1 MEKLVNENFIRE
13 ITPLSDKDCFYIAD
27 RHKKEFTYPM
37 HSHKEFELNFVEH
50 APGVR
55 RVVGDS
61 AEVIGDYDLVLIT
74 SPDLEHVWE
83 QNTCSSSNIREITI
97 QFVPAFLSGLIDTN
111 QFDMIRKMLDK
122 AQYGLCFPMD
132 AVMKVY
138 ALIDKLPEMKGFY
151 AVVHFLTLLY
161 ELSLFTD
168 QARTLS
174 SSSFAKIEVHSD
186 SRRVQKVQDY
196 IGKHYQEEIR
206 LGLLADMVGMTEV
219 SFSRFFKL
227 RTGKNLSDYIIDLR
241 LGVASLMYTSPEK
254 DKAVFY
260 WWKTEHFVNQ
270 HLPRVTM
277 AGLNPDKK
285 YRITELNRI
294 DNQPLA
300 FEGKVYS
307 GAYLMANGLEIPY
320 NHIVDYHKQNDYS
333 SRVLYLEEVQF

>member
-1 MEKLVNENFIRE
+1 MIKLICFYLIFVGNRKIENETLFLRIITFNYDLILFLFKRTAMEKLLNENFIRE

-37 HSHKEFELNFVEH
+37 HCHREFELNFVEH

-83 QNTCSSSNIREITI
+83 QNTCTSENIREITI
-97 QFVPAFLSGLIDTN
+97 QFVPSFMNGLVETN

-132 AVMKVY
+132 AMMKVY
-138 ALIDKLPEMKGFY
+138 SLIDKLPEMKGFY

-174 SSSFAKIEVHSD
+174 SSSF
-186 SRRVQKVQDY
+186 
-196 IGKHYQEEIR
+196 HYQEEIK
-206 LGLLADMVGMTEV
+206 LKQLADMVGMTEV

-241 LGVASLMYTSPEK
+241 LGYATRLLVDS
-254 DKAVFY
+254 
-260 WWKTEHFVNQ
+260 
-270 HLPRVTM
+270 TM
-277 AGLNPDKK
+277 AVAEICYECGFNNLSNF
-285 YRITELNRI
+285 NRI
-294 DNQPLA
+294 FKKKKGCSPKEFRDNYR
-300 FEGKVYS
+300 KKRT
-307 GAYLMANGLEIPY
+307 I
-320 NHIVDYHKQNDYS
+320 I
-333 SRVLYLEEVQF
+333 

>member
-1 MEKLVNENFIRE
+1 MIKLICFYLIFVGNRKIENETLFLRIITFNYGLILFLFKRTAMEKLLNENFIRE

-37 HSHKEFELNFVEH
+37 HCHREFELNFVEH

-83 QNTCSSSNIREITI
+83 QNTCTSENIREITI
-97 QFVPAFLSGLIDTN
+97 QFVPSFMNGLVETN

-132 AVMKVY
+132 AMMKVY
-138 ALIDKLPEMKGFY
+138 SLIDKLPEMKGFY

-186 SRRVQKVQDY
+186 SRRVQRVQDY
-196 IGKHYQEEIR
+196 IGKHYQEEIK
-206 LGLLADMVGMTEV
+206 LKQLADMVGMTEV

-241 LGVASLMYTSPEK
+241 LGYATRLLVDS
-254 DKAVFY
+254 
-260 WWKTEHFVNQ
+260 
-270 HLPRVTM
+270 TM
-277 AGLNPDKK
+277 AVAEICYECGFNNLSNFNRRFKK
-285 YRITELNRI
+285 KKGCSPKEFRDNYRKKRTII
-294 DNQPLA
+294 
-300 FEGKVYS
+300 
-307 GAYLMANGLEIPY
+307 
-320 NHIVDYHKQNDYS
+320 
-333 SRVLYLEEVQF
+333 